1 MLQFRLDNKVVLITG
16 ASSGIGRQIA
26 ISCAEAGA
34 KCILVARNKER
45 LESVCALCKGG
56 GHVVEVLDVANAEA
70 MKGLVERLPQLDGVV
85 LCAGIG
91 DHHTPL
97 KFLTEEFVDEILGVN
112 LKAPILMLAMLDKR
126 KKINKGGSV
135 VLMSSIASF
144 HATVAHS
151 LYGAAKG
158 GLRSFAQGAALD
170 LAGKKIRVNAIAPGM
185 VNTPLI
191 NFSALTAEQLKVN
204 VDRYPLKRYGEPED
218 VAGCAVYL
226 LSDASSW
233 VTGQQFVIDGGVT
246 IGG

>member
-1 MLQFRLDNKVVLITG
+1 MLQFRLDNKTILITG
-16 ASSGIGRQIA
+16 ASSGIGKGIA
-26 ISCAEAGA
+26 LACAEAGA

-45 LESVCALCKGG
+45 LDEVRSLCVGE
-56 GHVVEVLDVANAEA
+56 GHEVEVLDVSDIKA
-70 MKGLVERLPQLDGVV
+70 MKELVDRLPQLDGVV
-85 LCAGIG
+85 QCAGIG

-112 LKAPILMLAMLDKR
+112 LKAPIILLAMLDKK

-135 VLMSSIASF
+135 VMMSSIASF

-158 GLRSFAQGAALD
+158 GIKSFVQGAALD
-170 LAGKKIRVNAIAPGM
+170 LAGKKVRVNAIAPGM
-185 VNTPLI
+185 VNTPMI
-191 NFSALTAEQLKVN
+191 QFSALTEGQLKAN
-204 VDRYPLKRYGEPED
+204 ADKYPLKRYGEPSD

-226 LSDASSW
+226 LSDASNW
-233 VTGQQFVIDGGVT
+233 VTGQQFVIDGGIT